1 MNPMILYD
9 NRFLD
14 GIPMATDT
22 SAGIF
27 RLERRGFKDLHLLA
41 GGRAGV

>member
-22 SAGIF
+22 SAGF
-27 RLERRGFKDLHLLA
+27 SALNVVDLKTFTFWQA
-41 GGRAGV
+41 GEPGY